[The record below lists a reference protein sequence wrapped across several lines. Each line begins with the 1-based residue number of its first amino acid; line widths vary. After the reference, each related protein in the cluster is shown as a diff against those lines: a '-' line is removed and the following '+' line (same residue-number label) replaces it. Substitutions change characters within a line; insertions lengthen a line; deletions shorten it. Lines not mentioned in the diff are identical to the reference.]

1 MLSAASPENKSLG
14 AHRSSSSSF
23 QKLSATQVLTDH
35 YKMLW
40 KKYKLCYQAAC
51 IRLRN
56 IHKINCR
63 GGRKHLQKMKRLGKV
78 FYEHEIALQTD
89 GSSFRYNARWTS
101 RNNTKRG
108 AQQRTWPRFS
118 AALNSAVSKRAC
130 YRPLT
135 LEGALGKWL
144 FWELLSV
151 ASDDMNAQLF
161 SFPTSYTKWDMNKFF
176 LT

>member
-1 MLSAASPENKSLG
+1 MNMKLLCRQMEALLG
-14 AHRSSSSSF
+14 IMHIELA
-23 QKLSATQVLTDH
+23 
-35 YKMLW
+35 
-40 KKYKLCYQAAC
+40 
-51 IRLRN
+51 
-56 IHKINCR
+56 
-63 GGRKHLQKMKRLGKV
+63 
-78 FYEHEIALQTD
+78 E
-89 GSSFRYNARWTS
+89 
-101 RNNTKRG
+101 TKRG

-118 AALNSAVSKRAC
+118 AAPNSAVSKRAC

-144 FWELLSV
+144 LWELVPV